1 MSCRPRPTSRRA
13 AAVALLALTVLV
25 LASCATSRP
34 TVENWEPV
42 WKRVSEGIPSEET
55 VGLADP
61 DRAVCSDALAFLRS
75 NRSDLFPTP
84 DLAIDD
90 AVADWV
96 EVAEDAFFE
105 CPPRNEQ
112 IVGFAEAYAELT
124 RLQGEIE
131 LVLDMDR

>member
-1 MSCRPRPTSRRA
+1 MFCRPRPTSRRA
-13 AAVALLALTVLV
+13 GGAALLLIVLV

-34 TVENWEPV
+34 TVETWEPI
-42 WKRVSEGIPSEET
+42 WKRVSDGIPSEAT
-55 VGLADP
+55 IGNTDP

-75 NRSDLFPTP
+75 NRNDLFPTP

-105 CPPRNEQ
+105 CPPRNQQ
-112 IVGFAEAYAELT
+112 IVGFAEAYAELA
-124 RLQGEIE
+124 RLRGEIE